1 MTLQA
6 IHSPS
11 HSHCGSTHSRSPS
24 SSPAAGGPD
33 TPSKEKIG
41 VPIFRDDNGQR
52 RLHLVVDLGTTF
64 RPNEITVQ
72 VNAVSPRIIVLS
84 CGKLIACTH
93 NRNQLQ
99 SIFSRIGPPDL
110 DNANNFFL
118 PIRTSHLTAAVII

>member
-41 VPIFRDDNGQR
+41 VPIFRDDTGQR

-72 VNAVSPRIIVLS
+72 VSR
-84 CGKLIACTH
+84 ACCLTYV
-93 NRNQLQ
+93 
-99 SIFSRIGPPDL
+99 IKSRI
-110 DNANNFFL
+110 
-118 PIRTSHLTAAVII
+118 V

>member
-1 MTLQA
+1 MPQFAVLSHYATGAVLTLQA

-33 TPSKEKIG
+33 TPSKEKLN
-41 VPIFRDDNGQR
+41 VPIFRDENGQR

-72 VNAVSPRIIVLS
+72 VSQCR
-84 CGKLIACTH
+84 CTS
-93 NRNQLQ
+93 QCQCAL
-99 SIFSRIGPPDL
+99 
-110 DNANNFFL
+110 L
-118 PIRTSHLTAAVII
+118 PGNPSVN

>member
-33 TPSKEKIG
+33 TPSKEKIN

-72 VNAVSPRIIVLS
+72 VSVVNYKVAQKIGIGIVEF
-84 CGKLIACTH
+84 
-93 NRNQLQ
+93 NV
-99 SIFSRIGPPDL
+99 PL
-110 DNANNFFL
+110 DTL
-118 PIRTSHLTAAVII
+118 

>member
-1 MTLQA
+1 MRVVSTLQA

-52 RLHLVVDLGTTF
+52 RMHLVVDLGTTF

-72 VNAVSPRIIVLS
+72 VGIVLS
-84 CGKLIACTH
+84 RSGEFQCERFAVTILLFGNCSVEEMTDSMNAIKALSCT
-93 NRNQLQ
+93 
-99 SIFSRIGPPDL
+99 
-110 DNANNFFL
+110 
-118 PIRTSHLTAAVII
+118 